1 MLPTSPANKKKP
13 MEGKAAE
20 EGTGSVSLTD
30 FPSVRGTTALL
41 RGLSVPKEPHP
52 KMVQQG
58 EQGWLPLSSW
68 KGRPDKPQFLLTL
81 PLLPQMGQKGLVVPG
96 IQILALSSSFS
107 GSTGAVLSQDLAL
120 QSSQL
125 LPDHEARSPVSSSL
139 AQLPSPSLCRFAT
152 RQHLLVLC
160 PFLSFPTSHE
170 L

>member
-1 MLPTSPANKKKP
+1 

-20 EGTGSVSLTD
+20 EMGSVGTGGVSLTD
-30 FPSVRGTTALL
+30 FPSVRGATALL

-52 KMVQQG
+52 KTVQQG
-58 EQGWLPLSSW
+58 EQGWLPLSSG

-81 PLLPQMGQKGLVVPG
+81 PLLPHMGRKGLVVPG
-96 IQILALSSSFS
+96 IQMLALSSSFS

-125 LPDHEARSPVSSSL
+125 LPDHEACSPVSSSL
-139 AQLPSPSLCRFAT
+139 AQPPNPSLCRFAT
-152 RQHLLVLC
+152 RQHLSVLC
-160 PFLSFPTSHE
+160 PFLSFPASHE